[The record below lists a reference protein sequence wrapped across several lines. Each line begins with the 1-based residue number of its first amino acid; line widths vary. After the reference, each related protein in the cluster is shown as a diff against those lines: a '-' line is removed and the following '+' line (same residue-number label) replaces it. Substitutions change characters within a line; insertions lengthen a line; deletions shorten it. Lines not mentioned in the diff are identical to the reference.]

1 MTAKTK
7 TPRGKLRIGDD
18 WNAISIIA
26 LAQSNPLKAVAEFVE
41 NSIDAGARHVIIVRG
56 KEKGEP
62 YLQITDDGE
71 GIRKDVDGVPD
82 FRHVATHIC
91 DSFKR
96 RLKDDGI
103 AGIQGEFGIGLL
115 SFWTLGETLYMTSAG
130 EDGRNYQMRMD
141 RQNPDYAVSRTRSL
155 APVEGT
161 DLKVKPLLPGI
172 RQFSGEKLEWYLA
185 SELRDRI
192 RTTGVDIRVLDRQA
206 RKNYR
211 ITPREFDGDLVHE
224 LPSLPTANGDVYL
237 ELYLTDAGD
246 GQVGLYRSGTRV
258 LAQLGELDDFA
269 NSVWTGGHL
278 EGIVDVPFINLTPGT
293 RSGIIRD
300 GQYRTFADAIVPV
313 TRHLET
319 LVEARRRAEEE
330 RASEKMLKS
339 IQRAFREALLA
350 LPIED
355 YDWFDIRRT
364 SAGPPGTGSMA
375 DGTTAAGDDEV
386 EEGLPLPTEPSD
398 APPQRD
404 FFDFPGPLH
413 GVRIAPTSSVLPVG
427 QSRTLR
433 AVCRDRSRRTVSQD
447 LTFSWSLIEGD
458 ARLEGDDDEI
468 VTITAAG
475 EPGLAKVRVVV
486 TQGGLVCEAEAA
498 VTITDQLIDTRGRRS
513 GSGHGLPGYT
523 FEHAPGA
530 LWRSRYDAERN
541 LIVINNGHRD
551 FVYATRTNAL
561 KLRYIGRLY
570 AKELVQKN
578 FPGAPT
584 AEVLERMIELTLY
597 MEENLR

>member
-1 MTAKTK
+1 MAARSK
-7 TPRGKLRIGDD
+7 TPKGKLRIGDD

-41 NSIDAGARHVIIVRG
+41 NSIDAGARHIIIVRG

-71 GIRKDVDGVPD
+71 GIRKDTDGIPD
-82 FRHVATHIC
+82 FRYVATHIC

-211 ITPREFDGDLVHE
+211 IKPREFDGDLVHE
-224 LPSLPTANGDVYL
+224 LPSLPTANGELYL
-237 ELYLTDAGD
+237 ELYLTDTGD

-258 LAQLGELDDFA
+258 LENLGLLDDFA
-269 NSVWTGGHL
+269 DSVWTSGGL

-300 GQYRTFADAIVPV
+300 GQYRTFADAMVPV

-319 LVEARRRAEEE
+319 LVDARRRAEEE
-330 RASEKMLKS
+330 RASKKMLKS

-364 SAGPPGTGSMA
+364 TAGPAGSGA
-375 DGTTAAGDDEV
+375 GGDATSAEDGVV
-386 EEGLPLPTEPSD
+386 EEGVPLPDEPSD
-398 APPQRD
+398 TPPQRD

-413 GVRIAPTSSVLPVG
+413 SVRISPTSSVLPVG

-433 AVCRDRSRRTVSQD
+433 AVCRDRSRRTVSAE
-447 LTFSWSLIEGD
+447 LTFCWSLIEGD
-458 ARLEGDDDEI
+458 AHLDAQDDEI
-468 VTITAAG
+468 VTITAPG
-475 EPGLAKVRVVV
+475 EPGLARVRVEVR
-486 TQGGLVCEAEAA
+486 QGDLVCDAEAA
-498 VTITDQLIDTRGRRS
+498 VTFTDQLIDGRGRRS
-513 GSGHGLPGYT
+513 GGGHGLPGYT
-523 FEHAPGA
+523 FEHAPGT
-530 LWRSRYDAERN
+530 LWRSRYDADRN

-551 FVYATRTNAL
+551 FVYATRSNAL

-584 AEVLERMIELTLY
+584 AEILERMIELTLY